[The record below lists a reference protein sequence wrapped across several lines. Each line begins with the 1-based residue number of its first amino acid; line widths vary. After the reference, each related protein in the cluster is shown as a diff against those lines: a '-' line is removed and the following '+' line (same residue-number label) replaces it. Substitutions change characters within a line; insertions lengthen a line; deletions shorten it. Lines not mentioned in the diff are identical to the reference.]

1 MNQILVDG
9 GFAPEWIMLK
19 KDIDK
24 MKEDLKNEMNKQ
36 CLKSIKTIPT
46 HVNMDHEQ
54 LKQKWLNYCDEK
66 FLENEVSHLN
76 KTIDKYNLMVPMMQS
91 QIFHFNLSKEAEK
104 VWKSHEKY
112 MNSKIDLP
120 QAQEISRNNSRHNT
134 ESTDT
139 PYKLSQR
146 SWISRILQIIK

>member
-24 MKEDLKNEMNKQ
+24 MKEDLKIEMNKQ

-46 HVNMDHEQ
+46 HVNLDHEQ
-54 LKQKWLNYCDEK
+54 LKQKWFNYCDDK
-66 FLENEVSHLN
+66 FLENEVSLLN
-76 KTIDKYNLMVPMMQS
+76 KTIDKYNLMVPMIQS
-91 QIFHFNLSKEAEK
+91 QKFHFNLSKEAEK
-104 VWKSHEKY
+104 VWKTHDKHLNPKTNLS
-112 MNSKIDLP
+112 
-120 QAQEISRNNSRHNT
+120 QEISRSDSQHKT
-134 ESTDT
+134 EATDT
-139 PYKLSQR
+139 FQLTQR